1 MNQNFEINAH
11 ESTEPVSK
19 YAIAIRYGLMT
30 GFVLMFI
37 TTIGFLYL
45 LKYSF
50 IVFSIV
56 SFISYIVP
64 VIPVI
69 FYYLAAKRQQA
80 LLGGFISLK
89 DAFQVVFISILIA
102 VAIFTIYGLIYNK
115 YIDPE
120 NTTRMKEAAL
130 TFFEEMK
137 MPQEQLDAQ
146 MKNIEE
152 QTKDSTSFSKL
163 SYSVSQSIILHSI
176 FGFIVALI
184 VSRKK
189 PAAQQ

>member
-1 MNQNFEINAH
+1 MSQNFEINAH
-11 ESTEPVSK
+11 ESIGPVSK
-19 YAIAIRYGLMT
+19 YAIAIRYGLMA

-45 LKYSF
+45 LKFSF
-50 IVFSIV
+50 IAFSIV
-56 SFISYIVP
+56 SFLSYIIP
-64 VIPVI
+64 IIPVI
-69 FYYLAAKRQQA
+69 FYYLAAKRQQG
-80 LLGGFISLK
+80 LLGGFIALK

-120 NTTRMKEAAL
+120 STTRMKESAL

-163 SYSVSQSIILHSI
+163 SYSVAQSIILHSI

-189 PAAQQ
+189 PVAQQ